1 MIMIDFGLSGKT
13 ALVTGGTAGIG
24 KAVAAQFVA
33 AGARVVIVGRR
44 SDGEQTA
51 AAISAEFLRADVTQ
65 IEQVATMFDSAEAM
79 LGPLDIVVLNAGIDP
94 GQATLAELEPK
105 AVESNLD
112 VNYRHVLWG
121 LKHAPGHMN
130 DGGSIT
136 VTAST
141 VAITSVPTIGH
152 YAAIKAAAVSLAKTA
167 ALELGERGIRVN
179 AVMPGTTLS
188 EMTPPDHWEV
198 EVMKTMLPLGR
209 HAIAEED
216 LVGLY
221 QFLASDAS
229 RYITGQAIACDAGMT
244 AGLSYGLL
252 RGVGA
257 PI

>member
-1 MIMIDFGLSGKT
+1 MIDFGLGGKT

-24 KAVAAQFVA
+24 RAVAEQYVT
-33 AGARVVIVGRR
+33 AGARAVVVGRR
-44 SDGEQTA
+44 TDGEQTA
-51 AAISAEFLRADVTQ
+51 AAIGAEFLRADITQ
-65 IEQVATMFDSAEAM
+65 VEQVATMFEKAEAM

-94 GQATLAELEPK
+94 GQSTLADTEPE
-105 AVESNLD
+105 AFERSLD
-112 VNYRHVLWG
+112 VNLRHVMWG
-121 LKHAPGHMN
+121 LKHGPAHMK
-130 DGGSIT
+130 DGGSVI
-136 VTAST
+136 VTSST
-141 VAITSVPTIGH
+141 TAAIKVPTIGH
-152 YAAIKAAAVSLAKTA
+152 YSAAKEAAVSLAKTA

-188 EMTPPDHWEV
+188 EMTPPDHWEI
-198 EVMKTMLPLGR
+198 EVMRTMLPLGR

-216 LVGLY
+216 MVGLY

-229 RYITGQAIACDAGMT
+229 SYITGQAIAADGGMT

>member
-1 MIMIDFGLSGKT
+1 MIDFGLNDKT
-13 ALVTGGTAGIG
+13 ALITGGTAGIG
-24 KAVAAQFVA
+24 KAVAKQFVS

-44 SDGEQTA
+44 AEGEQTA
-51 AAISAEFLRADVTQ
+51 AAMGAGFVRADVTQ
-65 IEQVATMFDSAEAM
+65 LDEVAAMYESALAQ

-94 GQATLAELEPK
+94 GQATLAELEPE

-141 VAITSVPTIGH
+141 VAVTHVPTISH
-152 YAAIKAAAVSLAKTA
+152 YAAVKAAAVSLAKTA

-209 HAIAEED
+209 HAVAEKD

-229 RYITGQAIACDAGMT
+229 RYITGQAIAADGGMT